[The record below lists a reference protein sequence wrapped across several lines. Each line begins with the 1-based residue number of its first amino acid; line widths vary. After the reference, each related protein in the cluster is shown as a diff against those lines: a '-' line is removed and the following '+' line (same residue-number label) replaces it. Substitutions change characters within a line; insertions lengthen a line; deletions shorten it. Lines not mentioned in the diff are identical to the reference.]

1 MEKTNFYKAER
12 LLPLRRQIDEVAR
25 SVYLADKNHQG
36 SACKPGYESDH
47 LENAHEYLR
56 RALDSIDLELQQL

>member
-1 MEKTNFYKAER
+1 MIKTNFHKAER

-36 SACKPGYESDH
+36 SACKPSFDSSH
-47 LENAHEYLR
+47 LRDAHHYLR
-56 RALDSIDLELQQL
+56 QALDSIDLELQSL